1 MVMVLTWGYIRSN
14 KLIGKIRISNIVMGV
29 FKNAFI
35 GYSMDEKEQ
44 GKGYMKEA
52 VKLVVDICFRGIRI
66 T

>member
-1 MVMVLTWGYIRSN
+1 
-14 KLIGKIRISNIVMGV
+14 MGV

-44 GKGYMKEA
+44 NKGYMKEA
-52 VKLVVDICFRGIRI
+52 VKPCSRICFRGVRI